1 MHKQVEE
8 KIKKY
13 VDWMNANGIDYRPGN
28 ISTMTRA
35 EVDNFSK
42 MVNDLRERAIELLTI
57 GDIYDSIEGCELE
70 DYN

>member
-13 VDWMNANGIDYRPGN
+13 VDWMNTNGIDYRPGN